1 VNAINA
7 LVLNLE
13 EVRRR
18 SLKVWRSVPEDRVE
32 WRPDPAAMTFIE
44 TVRHVL
50 EGEYLYAQMLKTRRS
65 VSDEA
70 TPFTR
75 RPFTT
80 IEDEISFADPFRSA
94 LLQFVESFAP
104 EELDTVKVDRSDKG
118 YVRSAG
124 DFILR
129 MTYHEAV
136 HTGQLLGYLRL
147 MGVARPDIWD

>member
-1 VNAINA
+1 
-7 LVLNLE
+7 
-13 EVRRR
+13 
-18 SLKVWRSVPEDRVE
+18 
-32 WRPDPAAMTFIE
+32 MTFIE

-50 EGEYLYAQMLKTRRS
+50 EGEYLYGQMLEKRRS

-70 TPFTR
+70 TPFTHR
-75 RPFTT
+75 AFTT
-80 IEDEISFADPFRSA
+80 IEDEISFADPFRKA
-94 LLQFVESFAP
+94 LLQLVESYAP

-147 MGVARPDIWD
+147 MGAARPAIWD